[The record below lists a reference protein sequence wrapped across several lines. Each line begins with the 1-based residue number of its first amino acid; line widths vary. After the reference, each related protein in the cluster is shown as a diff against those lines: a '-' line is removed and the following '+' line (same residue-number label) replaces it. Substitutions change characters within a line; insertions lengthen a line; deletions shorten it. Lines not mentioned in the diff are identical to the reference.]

1 MYCGYITRLRNVR
14 KHSNADRLL
23 CGECFGNNVIV
34 SLDYTENQLG
44 VYFPV
49 DGKLSEEFANKHN
62 LVRRK
67 DENGNNVG
75 GYLDPEKRNIKAL
88 KLRGEQS
95 DGLFMPLESLADY
108 VDIKTLNEG
117 DTITTLNGVLI
128 CEKYIPK
135 TRPSRNGDSTGKSN
149 KKKKTITYPYFEEH
163 IDTAQLCY
171 NLHAFKAG
179 DIVDITLKMHGTSQR
194 TAYTLVQKEKTY
206 PCVVDK
212 FRKLFRLKPEIIE
225 TYDYISGTRRCT
237 LESYDGGYYGNN
249 SFREQH
255 HNKFVGKLHKGE
267 EVFYEVVGFTDG
279 GSPIM
284 PTVSN
289 EKLNDKEFVKKYGSD
304 TVFSYGCNPDGYKE
318 IEPNMDVETV
328 TIGDTSLTV
337 TEVKSYE
344 SAPKSDI
351 YVYRMTMTNPDGAVV
366 EYSYDYMKY
375 RCEQMGVKVV
385 PMLWRGIIPPQKFA
399 ISGTTEQGDEFTLNT
414 NKMYETAGEY
424 IKDIAEEYYDGVDPI
439 GKTHWR
445 EGVVVRI
452 ENRPKF
458 TAYKHKNFTFKVLE
472 GIVKDSA
479 TEADMEEAQEIVESE

>member
-1 MYCGYITRLRNVR
+1 MAYCGYITRLKNVR

-62 LVRRK
+62 LVRKK
-67 DENGNNVG
+67 DENGNNIG

-95 DGLFMPLESLADY
+95 DGLFMPLESLTDY

-135 TRPSRNGDSTGKSN
+135 TRPSRNGHSTDKSN

-163 IDTAQLCY
+163 IDTAQLAY
-171 NLHAFKAG
+171 NLHAFKEG
-179 DIVDITLKMHGTSQR
+179 DIIDITLKMHGTSQR

-206 PCVVDK
+206 PYVVDK
-212 FRKLFRLKPEIIE
+212 LRKLFRLKPEIIE
-225 TYDYISGTRRCT
+225 SYDYISGTRRCT
-237 LESYDGGYYGNN
+237 LENYDGGYYGNN

-289 EKLNDKEFVKKYGSD
+289 KKLNDKEFVKKYGSD
-304 TVFSYGCNPDGYKE
+304 TVFSYGC
-318 IEPNMDVETV
+318 EPIVSIDC
-328 TIGDTSLTV
+328 DDLQ
-337 TEVKSYE
+337 
-344 SAPKSDI
+344 SDI
-351 YVYRMTMTNPDGAVV
+351 YVYRMTMTNPDGEVV

-385 PMLWRGIIPPQKFA
+385 PMLAKFIIPDYIQLCDDVGSPQE
-399 ISGTTEQGDEFTLNT
+399 IN
-414 NKMYETAGEY
+414 AGEY
-424 IKDIAEEYYDGVDPI
+424 VKDIAEKFYDGIDPI

-472 GIVKDSA
+472 GIIKDSA
-479 TEADMEEAQEIVESE
+479 TEADMEEAQDIIESE

>member
-1 MYCGYITRLRNVR
+1 MAYCGYITRLRNVR

-34 SLDYTENQLG
+34 NLDYTENQLG

-135 TRPSRNGDSTGKSN
+135 TNRRGNHSSNGKSN
-149 KKKKTITYPYFEEH
+149 KKKKTIIYPYFEEH
-163 IDTAQLCY
+163 IDTAQLAY

-179 DIVDITLKMHGTSQR
+179 DLVDITLKMHGTSQR

-206 PCVVDK
+206 PYVVDK
-212 FRKLFRLKPEIIE
+212 LRKLFRVKPEIVE

-237 LESYDGGYYGNN
+237 LENYDGGYYGNN

-267 EVFYEVVGFTDG
+267 EVFYEVVGFTDNG
-279 GSPIM
+279 ASIM

-289 EKLNDKEFVKKYGSD
+289 KKLNDKEFVKKYGD
-304 TVFSYGCNPDGYKE
+304 ETVFSYGCSP
-318 IEPNMDVETV
+318 IEANKAVLYWDEEE
-328 TIGDTSLTV
+328 
-337 TEVKSYE
+337 TEVALYKKL
-344 SAPKSDI
+344 PKSDI
-351 YVYRMTMTNPDGAVV
+351 YVYRMTMTNSDGEVV

-385 PMLWRGIIPPQKFA
+385 PMLWRGIIPP
-399 ISGTTEQGDEFTLNT
+399 DEWVEECYDCEGELGNWTCHR
-414 NKMYETAGEY
+414 EGTAGEY
-424 IKDIAEEYYDGVDPI
+424 IKNIAEQYYDGVDPI

-479 TEADMEEAQEIVESE
+479 TEADMEEAQEITESE

>member
-1 MYCGYITRLRNVR
+1 MAYCGYITRLRNVR

-49 DGKLSEEFANKHN
+49 DGKLSEEFATKHN

-135 TRPSRNGDSTGKSN
+135 TRPTRNGNSAGKSN

-163 IDTAQLCY
+163 IDTAQLAY

-179 DIVDITLKMHGTSQR
+179 DIIDITLKMHGTSQR

-206 PCVVDK
+206 PCVIDK
-212 FRKLFRLKPEIIE
+212 LRKLFRMKPEIIE
-225 TYDYISGTRRCT
+225 SYDYISGTRRCT
-237 LESYDGGYYGNN
+237 LENYDGGYYGNN

-267 EVFYEVVGFTDG
+267 EVFYEVVGFTDSG
-279 GSPIM
+279 ASIM

-289 EKLNDKEFVKKYGSD
+289 KKLNDKEFVKKYGD
-304 TVFSYGCNPDGYKE
+304 ETVFSYGC
-318 IEPNMDVETV
+318 EPSGTKGVD
-328 TIGDTSLTV
+328 I
-337 TEVKSYE
+337 TERKV
-344 SAPKSDI
+344 PQSDI
-351 YVYRMTMTNPDGAVV
+351 YVYRMTMTNPDGQVV

-375 RCEQMGVKVV
+375 RCEQMGVMVV
-385 PMLWRGIIPPQKFA
+385 PMLWRGIIPTDLK
-399 ISGTTEQGDEFTLNT
+399 TEDFFTKDNGEFEDWVYAEN
-414 NKMYETAGEY
+414 AGEWV
-424 IKDIAEEYYDGVDPI
+424 KNKAEYYYDGVDPI

-472 GIVKDSA
+472 GIIKDSA
-479 TEADMEEAQEIVESE
+479 TEADMEEAQEITESE

>member
-1 MYCGYITRLRNVR
+1 MAYCGYITRLRNVR
-14 KHSNADRLL
+14 PHHNADRLL

-49 DGKLSEEFANKHN
+49 DGKLSEDFANKHN

-135 TRPSRNGDSTGKSN
+135 TNHRSNSYSTGNSN
-149 KKKKTITYPYFEEH
+149 KRRKVVISPYFEEH
-163 IDTAQLCY
+163 IDTAQLAY

-179 DIVDITLKMHGTSQR
+179 DIVEITLKLHGTSQR
-194 TAYTLVQKEKTY
+194 TGYLPVFKGYKYKTPFEKWFTEGAKKY
-206 PCVVDK
+206 EEQNGGKMMPWDTK
-212 FRKLFRLKPEIIE
+212 IYDWIIKRA
-225 TYDYISGTRRCT
+225 TPIYDWDYVSGTRRT
-237 LESYDGGYYGNN
+237 VLESYDGGYYGNN

-267 EVFYEVVGFTDG
+267 EVFYEVVGFTDTG
-279 GSPIM
+279 TPIM

-289 EKLNDKEFVKKYGSD
+289 KKLNDKEFVKKYGD
-304 TVFSYGCNPDGYKE
+304 ETIFSYGC
-318 IEPNMDVETV
+318 EPNGWNDKNGGYNLGRCE
-328 TIGDTSLTV
+328 
-337 TEVKSYE
+337 
-344 SAPKSDI
+344 PQSDI
-351 YVYRMTMTNPDGAVV
+351 YVYRMTMTNEDGEVV
-366 EYSYDYMKY
+366 EYPYDYMKY

-385 PMLWRGIIPPQKFA
+385 PMLKRFIIPNDVFYTDMGEP
-399 ISGTTEQGDEFTLNT
+399 ITIE
-414 NKMYETAGEY
+414 AGEFV
-424 IKDIAEEYYDGVDPI
+424 KDIAEYYYDGVDPI

>member
-1 MYCGYITRLRNVR
+1 MAYCGYITRLRNIR
-14 KHSNADRLL
+14 PHSNADRLL

-34 SLDYTENQLG
+34 NLDYTENQLG

-49 DGKLSEEFANKHN
+49 DGKLSEDFANKHN

-117 DTITTLNGVLI
+117 DTITSLNGVLI

-135 TRPSRNGDSTGKSN
+135 TNRRSNSSSTGTSN

-163 IDTAQLCY
+163 IDTAQLAY
-171 NLHAFKAG
+171 NLHAFKVG
-179 DIVDITLKMHGTSQR
+179 DIIDITLKMHGTSQR

-206 PCVVDK
+206 SCVIDK
-212 FRKLFRLKPEIIE
+212 LRKLFRIKPEIIE
-225 TYDYISGTRRCT
+225 SYDYISGTRRCT

-267 EVFYEVVGFTDG
+267 EVFYEVVGFTDTG
-279 GSPIM
+279 TPIM

-289 EKLNDKEFVKKYGSD
+289 KKLNDKDFVKKYGSD
-304 TVFSYGCNPDGYKE
+304 TVFSYGC
-318 IEPNMDVETV
+318 EPNGWNDKDGGYNLGRCE
-328 TIGDTSLTV
+328 
-337 TEVKSYE
+337 
-344 SAPKSDI
+344 PQSDI
-351 YVYRMTMTNPDGAVV
+351 YVYRMTMTNEDGEVV

-385 PMLWRGIIPPQKFA
+385 PLLTRFIIHNYDLEMD
-399 ISGTTEQGDEFTLNT
+399 TR
-414 NKMYETAGEY
+414 TAGE
-424 IKDIAEEYYDGVDPI
+424 IVKDIAEYYYDGVDPI

-458 TAYKHKNFTFKVLE
+458 TAYKIKNWTFKVLE
-472 GIVKDSA
+472 GIAKDEA

>member
-1 MYCGYITRLRNVR
+1 MAYCGYITRLKNVR

-62 LVRRK
+62 LVRKK
-67 DENGNNVG
+67 DENGNNIG

-135 TRPSRNGDSTGKSN
+135 TNPARIRTSTSKSN
-149 KKKKTITYPYFEEH
+149 KKKKTITYPYFEKH

-171 NLHAFKAG
+171 NMNAFKAG
-179 DIVDITLKMHGTSQR
+179 DLVEITLKMHGTSQR

-206 PCVVDK
+206 PYIVDK
-212 FRKLFRLKPEIIE
+212 LRKLFKLKPKIIE
-225 TYDYISGTRRCT
+225 DYEYISGTRRCT
-237 LESYDGGYYGNN
+237 LENFDGGYYGNN
-249 SFREQH
+249 AFRKQH
-255 HNKFVGKLHKGE
+255 HDKFVGKLHKGE
-267 EVFYEVVGFTDG
+267 EVFYEVVGFTDSG
-279 GSPIM
+279 TPIM

-289 EKLNDKEFVKKYGSD
+289 KKLNDKEFVKKYGD
-304 TVFSYGCNPDGYKE
+304 ETVFSYGC
-318 IEPNMDVETV
+318 EPNGWNDKDGGYNLGRCE
-328 TIGDTSLTV
+328 
-337 TEVKSYE
+337 
-344 SAPKSDI
+344 PQSDI
-351 YVYRMTMTNPDGAVV
+351 YVYRMTMTNTDGEVV

-385 PMLWRGIIPPQKFA
+385 PMLWRGIIPTDLK
-399 ISGTTEQGDEFTLNT
+399 TEDFFTKDNGDFDDWVYAEN
-414 NKMYETAGEY
+414 AGEWV
-424 IKDIAEEYYDGVDPI
+424 KNKAEQYYDGVDPI

-458 TAYKHKNFTFKVLE
+458 TAYKHKNWTFKVLE
-472 GIVKDSA
+472 GIAKDTA
-479 TEADMEEAQEIVESE
+479 TEADMEEAQDILE

>member
-1 MYCGYITRLRNVR
+1 MAYCGYITRLKNVR

-23 CGECFGNNVIV
+23 CGECFGNKVIV

-49 DGKLSEEFANKHN
+49 DGKLNEEFANKHN
-62 LVRRK
+62 LLRKK
-67 DENGNNVG
+67 DENGNNIG

-117 DTITTLNGVLI
+117 DTITTLKGVLI
-128 CEKYIPK
+128 CEKYIPRTNRKNNHPAQSK
-135 TRPSRNGDSTGKSN
+135 TN
-149 KKKKTITYPYFEEH
+149 KKKKTITYPFFEEH

-171 NLHAFKAG
+171 NLNAFKGG
-179 DIVDITLKMHGTSQR
+179 DLIEITLKMHGTSQR
-194 TAYTLVQKEKTY
+194 TAYTLMKREKVYPYLIYKIRQLLKLKAKESY
-206 PCVVDK
+206 
-212 FRKLFRLKPEIIE
+212 E
-225 TYDYISGTRRCT
+225 YISGTRRCT
-237 LESYDGGYYGNN
+237 LENYDGGYYGNN

-267 EVFYEVVGFTDG
+267 EVFYEVVGFTDEG
-279 GSPIM
+279 KPIM
-284 PTVSN
+284 PTASN
-289 EKLNDKEFVKKYGSD
+289 KKLNDKEFIKKYGEE
-304 TVFSYGCNPDGYKE
+304 TVFSYGCNSDGCKE
-318 IEPNMDVETV
+318 SDFSTGAGTVILNDTAITVKESKTYEPT
-328 TIGDTSLTV
+328 
-337 TEVKSYE
+337 
-344 SAPKSDI
+344 PKSDI
-351 YVYRMTMTNPDGAVV
+351 YVYRMTMTNPDGEVV

-385 PMLWRGIIPPQKFA
+385 PILDRFIIPDVVF
-399 ISGTTEQGDEFTLNT
+399 EDDTLKPIT
-414 NKMYETAGEY
+414 VDAGEFV
-424 IKDIAEEYYDGVDPI
+424 KFRAELHYDGIDPI

-452 ENRPKF
+452 ANRPKF

-472 GIVKDSA
+472 GIAKDTA
-479 TEADMEEAQEIVESE
+479 TEADIEEAQEVSAT

>member
-1 MYCGYITRLRNVR
+1 MAYCGYITRLRNVR

-34 SLDYTENQLG
+34 NLDYTENQLG

-75 GYLDPEKRNIKAL
+75 GYLDSEKRNIKAL

-135 TRPSRNGDSTGKSN
+135 TNHRSNHSSNGKPN

-163 IDTAQLCY
+163 IDTAQLAY

-179 DIVDITLKMHGTSQR
+179 DLVDITLKMHGTSQR

-206 PCVVDK
+206 PYVVDK
-212 FRKLFRLKPEIIE
+212 LRKLFRIKPEIIE
-225 TYDYISGTRRCT
+225 SYDYVSGTRRCT
-237 LESYDGGYYGNN
+237 LENYDGGYYGNN

-267 EVFYEVVGFTDG
+267 EVFYEVVGFTDNG
-279 GSPIM
+279 ASIM

-289 EKLNDKEFVKKYGSD
+289 KKLNDKEFVKKYGEE
-304 TVFSYGCNPDGYKE
+304 TVFSYGCKPVVSIDC
-318 IEPNMDVETV
+318 D
-328 TIGDTSLTV
+328 DLQ
-337 TEVKSYE
+337 
-344 SAPKSDI
+344 SDI
-351 YVYRMTMTNPDGAVV
+351 YVYRMTMTNSDGEVV

-385 PMLWRGIIPPQKFA
+385 PMLDRFIIPENIENIGFETDD
-399 ISGTTEQGDEFTLNT
+399 G
-414 NKMYETAGEY
+414 YEYKTAGEY
-424 IKDIAEEYYDGVDPI
+424 VKNIAEQYYDGVDPI

-479 TEADMEEAQEIVESE
+479 TEADMEEAQEITESE

>member
-1 MYCGYITRLRNVR
+1 
-14 KHSNADRLL
+14 
-23 CGECFGNNVIV
+23 
-34 SLDYTENQLG
+34 
-44 VYFPV
+44 
-49 DGKLSEEFANKHN
+49 
-62 LVRRK
+62 
-67 DENGNNVG
+67 
-75 GYLDPEKRNIKAL
+75 
-88 KLRGEQS
+88 
-95 DGLFMPLESLADY
+95 
-108 VDIKTLNEG
+108 
-117 DTITTLNGVLI
+117 
-128 CEKYIPK
+128 
-135 TRPSRNGDSTGKSN
+135 
-149 KKKKTITYPYFEEH
+149 
-163 IDTAQLCY
+163 
-171 NLHAFKAG
+171 
-179 DIVDITLKMHGTSQR
+179 
-194 TAYTLVQKEKTY
+194 VQKEKTY
-206 PCVVDK
+206 PYVVDK
-212 FRKLFRLKPEIIE
+212 LRKLFRVKPEIIE

-289 EKLNDKEFVKKYGSD
+289 KKLNDKEFVKKYGSD
-304 TVFSYGCNPDGYKE
+304 TVFSYGCESDGYKE

-328 TIGDTSLTV
+328 YIGDTSLTV
-337 TEVKSYE
+337 TEAKSYV

-351 YVYRMTMTNPDGAVV
+351 YVYRMTMTNPDGEVV

-385 PMLWRGIIPPQKFA
+385 PMLDRFIVPTHKPFNMWTKEDMEGECGSRPP
-399 ISGTTEQGDEFTLNT
+399 ID
-414 NKMYETAGEY
+414 AGEY
-424 IKDIAEEYYDGVDPI
+424 VKFLAEQYYDGVDPI